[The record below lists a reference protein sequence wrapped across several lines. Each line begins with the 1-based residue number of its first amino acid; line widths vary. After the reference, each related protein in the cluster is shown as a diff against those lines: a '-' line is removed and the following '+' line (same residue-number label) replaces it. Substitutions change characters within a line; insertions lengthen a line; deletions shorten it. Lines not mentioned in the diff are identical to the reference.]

1 MQALADE
8 LLDGQIL
15 LREALEEF
23 EKVLIEQAL
32 VRNRNH
38 ISRTADTLGVHRNTV
53 AKKVAGYNGSL
64 QGPSK
69 VVRSAKKSPKR

>member
-15 LREALEEF
+15 LREALGEF

-32 VRNRNH
+32 SRNRNQ
-38 ISRTADTLGVHRNTV
+38 ISRTADMLGVHRNTI
-53 AKKVAGYNGSL
+53 AKKVAGYNGSS
-64 QGPSK
+64 QNPSRASK
-69 VVRSAKKSPKR
+69 RSRIR

>member
-1 MQALADE
+1 MQVLADE

-15 LREALEEF
+15 LREALDEF

-32 VRNRNH
+32 ARNRNH

-53 AKKVAGYNGSL
+53 AKKVAGYSDSP
-64 QGPSK
+64 QDPSRAAK
-69 VVRSAKKSPKR
+69 RSRKR